1 MKKFIFSSK
10 WSRPFTAFIMMT
22 GLFFSQT
29 GYSQYTSP
37 KDSLG
42 GAPVPP
48 EIENPELL
56 GINKEPAH
64 ATLMPY
70 STLNEALA
78 AKRHASTFCRSL
90 NGMWK
95 FNWVAW
101 PQMRPVDFYKPEFN
115 VSAWK
120 EIPVPSNWQ
129 VLGYG
134 TPYYRNLG
142 YIIRK
147 DFPHVMSMPPKTFTA
162 YEERNPVGSY
172 RRDFDLP
179 ADWKGR
185 QVFMTF
191 DGVDAGFF
199 LWINGV
205 KVGFSVN
212 SRNAAEFD
220 VTKYV
225 QPGKNM
231 VAVEVYRFTSGTW
244 LEDQDMWR
252 LSGIFRNV
260 TIWSAPQQH
269 IRDFFIKTDLDDK
282 YQNATVEITA
292 KIKNYGIKSE
302 KAAKISAVL
311 YNGNVPVA
319 NAQAEGEVPALKPGA
334 EAALKLTFKVTNPEK
349 WTAETPK
356 LYTTVLTLSSGK
368 KVTETLS
375 ARTGFREVEIKGRIF
390 LVNGTPVK
398 LKGVNRHENW
408 PDVGHA
414 VTEAQMIRDLELI
427 KQGNCNLVRTSHYSD
442 DPRWYELCDEYGIF
456 LVGEANVECHG
467 YSGRFDEEPTM
478 KAAIIDRNIA
488 NTENFKNHPSV
499 IFWSL
504 GNENGRGGSNFR
516 AAMAAIKA
524 IDPTR
529 PVHYEGF
536 GIGKNNPA
544 DLDSRM
550 YTAVADVE
558 KIANDTT
565 YKKPFFLCEYAHA
578 MFNSMGA
585 IGEYNDLFDKYESLL
600 GGAIWEWQDQGIYN
614 RRDPNHQIIA
624 YGGGFGEFPNDK
636 YFIHKGVVASDRSLK
651 PHYPEM
657 KKAYQWIKV
666 TAEDLAKGQLLVQNK
681 YQFINLDGFTATW
694 TLSENET
701 EISRG
706 DIKLP
711 VIAPGK
717 EAVVTI
723 PYKIA
728 KTTAGAEY
736 FLRVSFAL
744 ASNQVW
750 AKKGFEMASQ
760 QFQLPLET
768 LAETPSASMNPVTLI
783 PGQTDVTIKG
793 TGFSV
798 VFDKVSGTFTSME
811 KNGANILLKDGGP
824 KLHLW
829 RAPHRNDDMWA
840 DRSWVTSGLRELK
853 WTTQSVNVEQKSPTS
868 VTITVKLTAEGKNNF
883 TVSHDVV
890 YTISG
895 DGSIKAENTI
905 NSSNPQQV
913 VARIGVRL
921 FLDKKFDQVSYFG
934 RGPMENYADRK
945 RGFDVGVYKS
955 TVKEQMT
962 PYEKPMDN
970 GNHEDVRWAKVTTA
984 SGNGL
989 MAQSDNTL
997 MQVSML
1003 PYSDEEMDK
1012 VEYRVDLPQSSA
1024 TVFCINHL
1032 TLGVGTAGCG
1042 PRPLPQYIVYA
1053 APTTF
1058 TYILKL
1064 L

>member
-1 MKKFIFSSK
+1 MGNVK
-10 WSRPFTAFIMMT
+10 
-22 GLFFSQT
+22 

-42 GAPVPP
+42 GASVPP
-48 EIENPELL
+48 EIDNPEIL
-56 GINKEPAH
+56 GINKEAAH

-70 STLNEALA
+70 ADLNEALA
-78 AKRHASTFCRSL
+78 ANRYASSFCRSL
-90 NGMWK
+90 NGQWK

-101 PQMRPVDFYKPEFN
+101 PQMRPVDFYKPEFD
-115 VSAWK
+115 VSQWK
-120 EIPVPSNWQ
+120 EIQVPSNWQ

-147 DFPHVMSMPPKTFTA
+147 DFPHVMSMPPKNYTA

-172 RRDFDLP
+172 RRDFVLP
-179 ADWKGR
+179 AGWKGR
-185 QVFMTF
+185 QIFLTF

-199 LWINGV
+199 LWINGE
-205 KVGFSVN
+205 KVGYSVN

-220 VTKYV
+220 ITKYV
-225 QPGKNM
+225 KPGNNI

-260 TIWSAPQQH
+260 TIWSAPQIH
-269 IRDFFIKTDLDDK
+269 IRDFFVKTDLDEK
-282 YQNATVEITA
+282 YLNATEEIIA
-292 KIKNYGIKSE
+292 KVKNYGGKQSGSY
-302 KAAKISAVL
+302 KLSAALYDGDKIIASSQAEVVVSALQPGEEIPVRL
-311 YNGNVPVA
+311 DFKVA
-319 NAQAEGEVPALKPGA
+319 NPG
-334 EAALKLTFKVTNPEK
+334 K

-356 LYTTVLTLSSGK
+356 LYTTILTLTNGK
-368 KVTETLS
+368 KTLETIS
-375 ARTGFREVEIKGRIF
+375 ARTGFRKVEIKGRLF

-456 LVGEANVECHG
+456 LVAEANVECHG
-467 YSGRFDEEPTM
+467 LSGKFDEEPRM
-478 KAAIIDRNIA
+478 KAAIADRNVA
-488 NTENFKNHPSV
+488 NVESFKNHPSV
-499 IFWSL
+499 IIWSL

-516 AAMAAIKA
+516 AAMSTIKS

-536 GIGKNNPA
+536 GIGKANPA
-544 DLDSRM
+544 DMDSQM
-550 YTAVADVE
+550 YTQPKEVE
-558 KIANDTT
+558 RIANDTSFT
-565 YKKPFFLCEYAHA
+565 KPYFMCEYAHA

-585 IGEYNDLFDKYESLL
+585 IGDYNDVFDKYPQIL

-614 RRDPNHQIIA
+614 RRDPNHPIIA

-657 KKAYQWIKV
+657 KHAYQWIRV
-666 TAEDLAKGQLLVQNK
+666 SANDPLKGEFMIQNK
-681 YQFINLDGFTATW
+681 YQFINLNGFTCTW
-694 TLSENET
+694 TLSADGI

-706 DIKLP
+706 DLKLP
-711 VIAPGK
+711 DISPGK
-717 EAVVTI
+717 EAMIAI
-723 PYKIA
+723 PYNLTNSKG
-728 KTTAGAEY
+728 TAE
-736 FLRVSFAL
+736 FFVRISFVL
-744 ASNQVW
+744 ANDQLW
-750 AKKGFEMASQ
+750 AKKGFELASE
-760 QFQLPLET
+760 QFRLPVGSE
-768 LAETPSASMNPVTLI
+768 SAPAAAPAMDQVSLMQEEREITV
-783 PGQTDVTIKG
+783 KG

-798 VFDKVSGTFTSME
+798 VFDKVSGTFSSLE

-824 KLHLW
+824 RLHLW

-840 DRSWVTSGLRELK
+840 DRYWVTSGLRDLK
-853 WTTQSVNVEQKSPTS
+853 WTTLSVTAGRTSASS
-868 VTITVKLTAEGKNNF
+868 VTIAVRLMARGKDNF
-883 TVSHDVV
+883 TVNHDVV

-895 DGSIKAENTI
+895 DGSIKSENTFS
-905 NSSNPQQV
+905 SSNEKLA
-913 VARIGVRL
+913 VARIGVRM
-921 FLDKKFDQVSYFG
+921 FLDKQLDQVSYYG
-934 RGPMENYADRK
+934 RGPMENYSDRK
-945 RGFDVGVYKS
+945 RGFDVGIYKS
-955 TVKEQMT
+955 TVKEQLT
-962 PYEKPMDN
+962 PYEKPMEC

-989 MAQSDNTL
+989 MAQSDSSL
-997 MQVSML
+997 MQVSIL
-1003 PYSDEEMDK
+1003 PFSDEEMDK
-1012 VEYRVDLPQSSA
+1012 VEYRIDLPQSSS
-1024 TVFCINHL
+1024 TVFCISHL

-1042 PRPLPQYIVYA
+1042 PRPLPQYLVYA
-1053 APTTF
+1053 VPETF

>member
-1 MKKFIFSSK
+1 MKSIRVLVSLFVAVFMVSFS
-10 WSRPFTAFIMMT
+10 
-22 GLFFSQT
+22 
-29 GYSQYTSP
+29 GYSQYVSP

-42 GAPVPP
+42 GAPVPA
-48 EIENPELL
+48 EIENPEILE
-56 GINKEPAH
+56 INKEPAH

-70 STLNEALA
+70 ANLNEALI

-90 NGMWK
+90 NGIWK
-95 FNWVAW
+95 FNWVSW
-101 PQMRPVDFYKPEFN
+101 PQMRPVDFYKPTFD
-115 VSAWK
+115 VTSWK
-120 EIPVPSNWQ
+120 EISVPSNWQ

-134 TPYYRNLG
+134 TPYYRNMG

-147 DFPHVMSMPPKTFTA
+147 DFPHVMSMPPKNFTA

-185 QVFMTF
+185 QIFLTF

-205 KVGFSVN
+205 KVGYSVN

-220 VTKYV
+220 ITKYV
-225 QPGKNM
+225 KPGKNI
-231 VAVEVYRFTSGTW
+231 VAAEVYRFTSGTF

-269 IRDFFIKTDLDDK
+269 IRDFFINTLLDDK
-282 YQNATVEITA
+282 YRDATVEITA
-292 KIKNYGIKSE
+292 RVKNYGT
-302 KAAKISAVL
+302 KAVKEARISANL
-311 YNGNVPVA
+311 YDGT
-319 NAQAEGEVPALKPGA
+319 NAVTTSQAQSDVPALQPGEETA
-334 EAALKLTFKVTNPEK
+334 VKLTFMVTNPEK
-349 WTAETPK
+349 WTAETPR
-356 LYTTVLTLSSGK
+356 LYTTVLTLK
-368 KVTETLS
+368 DKNKTIETLS
-375 ARTGFREVEIKGRIF
+375 SRTGFREVQIKGRLF

-456 LVGEANVECHG
+456 LVAEANVECHG

-478 KAAIIDRNIA
+478 KAAIIDRNVA
-488 NTENFKNHPSV
+488 NVENFKNHPS
-499 IFWSL
+499 IIIWSL

-516 AAMAAIKA
+516 AALAAIKG
-524 IDPTR
+524 IDPGR

-536 GIGKNNPA
+536 GTGKKNPA
-544 DLDSRM
+544 DIESQM
-550 YTAVADVE
+550 YTQPKEVE
-558 KIANDTT
+558 RIANDTT
-565 YKKPFFLCEYAHA
+565 IKKPFFLCEYAHA

-585 IGEYNDLFDKYESLL
+585 IGEYNDLFDKYPELL

-614 RRDPNHQIIA
+614 RRDPNHSIIA
-624 YGGGFGEFPNDK
+624 FGDGFGEFPNDH

-657 KKAYQWIKV
+657 KHVYQWIKV
-666 TAEDLAKGQLLVQNK
+666 SAEDLVKGQFLIQNK
-681 YQFINLDGFTATW
+681 YQFINLNGFTGMW
-694 TLSENET
+694 TLSENGA
-701 EISRG
+701 EISHG
-706 DIKLP
+706 EIKLP

-717 EAVVTI
+717 EALITI
-723 PYKIA
+723 PYKII
-728 KTTAGAEY
+728 KINEGAEY
-736 FLRVSFAL
+736 FIRISFSL
-744 ASNQVW
+744 ADDQKW
-750 AKKGFEMASQ
+750 AKKGFEMVSE

-768 LAETPSASMNPVTLI
+768 LAVKPDITVDPVSLI
-783 PGQTDVTIKG
+783 QTDKEITVKG
-793 TGFSV
+793 SGFAV
-798 VFDKVSGTFTSME
+798 VFDKADGTFSSLE
-811 KNGANILLKDGGP
+811 KNGVNMLLKDGGP
-824 KLHLW
+824 RLHLW

-840 DRSWVTSGLRELK
+840 DKGWVASGLRELK
-853 WTTQSVNVEQKSPTS
+853 WTTQSVNVEQKSPSS
-868 VTITVKLTAEGKNNF
+868 VTITVTLLGEGKNNF
-883 TVSHDVV
+883 TVNHNVV

-895 DGSIKAENTI
+895 DGSVKSENTF
-905 NSSNPQQV
+905 SSSDPKLA
-913 VARIGVRL
+913 VARIGVRI
-921 FLDKKFDQVSYFG
+921 FLDKKFDQASYFG

-945 RGFDVGVYKS
+945 RGFDIGVYNS
-955 TVKEQMT
+955 TVKEQLT
-962 PYEKPMDN
+962 PYEKPMDC

-989 MAQSDNTL
+989 MAQSGNTL

-1003 PYSDEEMDK
+1003 PYSDEVMDK
-1012 VEYRVDLPQSSA
+1012 VEYRIDLPQSNA
-1024 TVFCINHL
+1024 TVFCISHL

-1042 PRPLPQYIVYA
+1042 PRPLPGYIVYA
-1053 APTTF
+1053 EPTSF

>member
-1 MKKFIFSSK
+1 MKNIKPILAAMLMLVSVSNRGF
-10 WSRPFTAFIMMT
+10 A
-22 GLFFSQT
+22 
-29 GYSQYTSP
+29 QYTSP

-42 GAPVPP
+42 PALVPS

-70 STLNEALA
+70 GDLHEALVA
-78 AKRHASTFCRSL
+78 SRHSSTFCRSL

-101 PQMRPVDFYKPEFN
+101 PQMRPVDFYKTDYN

-142 YIIRK
+142 YILKK
-147 DFPHVMSMPPKTFTA
+147 DFPRVMSMPPKTFTA

-172 RRDFDLP
+172 RRDFDVP
-179 ADWKGR
+179 ADWDGR
-185 QVFMTF
+185 QIFITF

-199 LWINGV
+199 VWINGE

-212 SRNAAEFD
+212 SRNAAEFNI
-220 VTKYV
+220 TKYV
-225 QPGKNM
+225 KPGRNM

-260 TIWSAPQQH
+260 TIWSTPQQH
-269 IRDFFIKTDLDDK
+269 IRDFSVKTNLDDQ
-282 YQNATVEITA
+282 YRNATVEVVA
-292 KIKNYGIKSE
+292 KVKNYGPKPAKSYQVT
-302 KAAKISAVL
+302 AAL
-311 YNGNVPVA
+311 YNNGQDPGITATATGVVPNLA
-319 NAQAEGEVPALKPGA
+319 PGQEEVV
-334 EAALKLTFKVTNPEK
+334 KLSFQVENPEK
-349 WTAETPK
+349 WTAETPN
-356 LYTTVLTLSSGK
+356 LYTTVLSLTKGKNTVEILSS
-368 KVTETLS
+368 
-375 ARTGFREVEIKGRIF
+375 RTGFRKIEIKGRIF
-390 LVNGTPVK
+390 LVNGAPVK

-414 VTEAQMIRDLELI
+414 VTEEQMKRDLDLI

-442 DPRWYELCDEYGIF
+442 DPRWYELCDEYGMF
-456 LVGEANVECHG
+456 LVAEANVECHG

-478 KAAIIDRNIA
+478 KAAIIDRNVA
-488 NTENFKNHPSV
+488 NVENFKNHPS
-499 IFWSL
+499 IIIWSL

-516 AAMAAIKA
+516 AALATIKA

-544 DLDSRM
+544 DIDSRM
-550 YTAVADVE
+550 YTQPSDVE
-558 KIANDTT
+558 KIAQDTS

-585 IGEYNDLFDKYESLL
+585 IGEYNDIFDKYETVL

-614 RRDPNHQIIA
+614 SRDPNHSIIA

-657 KKAYQWIKV
+657 KKVYQWIKIKP
-666 TAEDLAKGQLLVQNK
+666 EDLSQGQLVIQNN
-681 YQFINLDGFTATW
+681 YQFMDLSVFNASW
-694 TLSENET
+694 TLT
-701 EISRG
+701 EDGKEVSG
-706 DIKLP
+706 GEFKLP
-711 VIAPGK
+711 ALSPGK
-717 EAVVTI
+717 EAVVTL
-723 PYKIA
+723 PFRSSVVK
-728 KTTAGAEY
+728 KGSEY
-736 FLRVSFAL
+736 FLRVSVTL
-744 ASNQVW
+744 ADDQLW
-750 AKKGFEMASQ
+750 AKKGFEMVSE
-760 QFQLPLET
+760 QFALPVDSKPILAAGIPLAPLTMVPGEKEITVKGQSFT
-768 LAETPSASMNPVTLI
+768 L
-783 PGQTDVTIKG
+783 
-793 TGFSV
+793 
-798 VFDKVSGTFTSME
+798 VFDKAAGTFTRIE
-811 KNGANILLKDGGP
+811 TGGTNILKENGGP
-824 KLHLW
+824 RLHLW

-840 DRSWVTSGLRELK
+840 DRSWVTSGLREIK
-853 WTTQSVNVEQKSPTS
+853 WTTQSIAAEQISPS
-868 VTITVKLTAEGKNNF
+868 AVTISVKLTGEGKNDF
-883 TVSHDVV
+883 TVNHDVI
-890 YTISG
+890 YTITG
-895 DGSIKAENTI
+895 DGSIRSEN
-905 NSSNPQQV
+905 NFSSSNPKQV

-921 FLDKKFDQVSYFG
+921 LLDKKFDKATYFG

-945 RGFDVGVYKS
+945 RGFDVGLYTS
-955 TVKEQMT
+955 TVKDLMT
-962 PYEKPMDN
+962 PYEKPMDC
-970 GNHEDVRWAKVTTA
+970 GNHEDIRWAKVA
-984 SGNGL
+984 SAGGNGI
-989 MAQSDNTL
+989 MAKADSSL
-997 MQVSML
+997 LQVSLL
-1003 PYSDEEMDK
+1003 PYTDEEMDK
-1012 VEYRVDLPQSSA
+1012 VEYRIDLPESSA
-1024 TVFCINHL
+1024 TVFCISHK

-1053 APTTF
+1053 EPTRF

-1064 L
+1064 F